1 MLIRITSNIVRAV
14 LTFAGVVLFAAVLLF
29 FAVTR
34 SQVGRDTLARQ
45 IETEFNQRFFGEL
58 HIETMTGNLAR
69 TMYLSGI
76 SITDETGHFLLEM
89 DSLIVVPRWTA
100 LWSRKF
106 SVRRIEAVNTRI
118 HIRHDGD
125 RSNIQQVF
133 RPTGSSN
140 PWAVQNAAI
149 LLDGVQI
156 HAARDGGAPL
166 PAWMDWLIMHP
177 ARDIQAEMNVAWS
190 PEIRQV
196 DLLSLRGRFFEDDL
210 MLSEARSQ
218 LVVSDDQFRLTNAFA
233 RLGASSVAASGS
245 LARTDTALVH
255 RLFQLEI
262 PSSALDLDELRRLV
276 PDLTVAGQASVSAR
290 IQGAVSDMA
299 INWMRVRHNNAAY
312 EASGTIQGLPESA
325 RFELSVDAENVP
337 FNDQL
342 VGVHVQSYATGTL
355 VDVAQWRSGWP
366 AGQHVEGNLDLQSPA
381 GRASASFDVRRTVG
395 PAVRHRVQIRTD
407 RMNLG
412 PWLGRPSDASVLT
425 GTLVL
430 TGTGTSLENAS
441 TEAVLSLNRPQWNDR
456 RADRMTVTTFW
467 ERGFVT
473 GQALIEHG
481 AGRVDVRTS
490 GRVHPE
496 RGPMRVDLDLTH
508 ADVGPL
514 LADDNLSTDLTV
526 RAAGSLLPVWDP
538 RFALSLDVVAD
549 SSTVSRDGFVGVIQ
563 PQHAILTVQPPG
575 VGDAVASLVFPG
587 AEMRLESD
595 RPVSLLVARANA
607 WYRGF
612 QHTWMEELAKPLT
625 EPDSTAAAA
634 VPGRRSPE
642 RFRTRME
649 AAFVEAGET
658 AGPGQAVFSATVR
671 DAAIINAI
679 RPHRNPL
686 ALDGATDV
694 HLTLDADRLLIDA
707 RSDIGTLSVGSIH
720 AERSRIHLDLS
731 VARSE
736 LLSRSM
742 TGGLRGSADRL
753 SLGGLGVN
761 APTFSMDAANGR
773 ASVAIR
779 SSGIGQTD
787 SLSLAA
793 VVHLLDDRNAIT
805 VQEATVTTD
814 GAAWALT
821 EPSRLDVYSD
831 AIRLSPTAF
840 DHIPGE
846 EFIRAS
852 GTLSSV
858 PTDSLHISAGQV
870 RMEELSA
877 FLGIRKRIGGM
888 LNSEL
893 VLTGG
898 LVQPQLAGYL
908 ELSRASFE
916 DHTVGNLFVESRLVA
931 GTPEVS
937 VDVRITPLD
946 SLSSPL
952 EVANDLRFHGTMR
965 LPSSNDGD
973 DGRLDLQADLE
984 RVDLFFFQYIF
995 NTALS
1000 DVAGFATGD
1009 GTIRGTF
1016 KRPVFQINA
1025 GILDGTFSIPK
1036 TGLSYRMD
1044 GDVRIDAD
1052 AIHVLR
1058 ADVRES
1064 TGGSGRIAGRLDFN
1078 EYREFTLDL
1087 GGDIR
1092 NLQIIGI
1099 GANSDMPFYGYIWA
1113 SGTFA
1118 LTGPLYDA
1126 VLRSNNAVT
1135 TPESRIFIPIEDE
1148 VSETDESFIV
1158 FEDSVGVIPDF
1169 QRLSRRTFLLARRP
1183 AAERQFLD
1191 ALDMDLNIQ
1200 APSGSMV
1207 HLVIDPLLGDVINA
1221 SSRGSI
1227 QLVRENGEF
1236 FVYGELQVA
1245 GGDYL
1250 FTAGDVFQRRF
1261 FIQDG
1266 GTMRW
1271 DGDPL
1276 DASLDIVGSFRTR
1289 ASLAGLSDL
1298 NESQGL
1304 IPLIVE
1310 LHITGTV
1317 SSPAV
1322 DLALQVDRSDQN
1334 VLGDYQALE
1343 ARLNRPDRA
1352 TEYAT
1357 SVLLTN
1363 SFILTTE
1370 NISTE
1375 SGGQLAFNSVSQL
1388 VSAQLNRFLNAA
1400 LPNVEFNF
1408 GLQGENAQDLDVTYG
1423 VALRLVDERLIIR
1436 GEGVYQG
1443 ANATDNVRANDGLQG
1458 EFVVEIRLTPRVAIE
1473 VFYRREG
1480 DILQRTELTN
1490 TGGVGVSY
1498 QTDFTSWRRLLTG
1511 Q

>member
-1 MLIRITSNIVRAV
+1 MLIRITSNIVRAA
-14 LTFAGVVLFAAVLLF
+14 LTVVGVVLFTAILLF

-58 HIETMTGNLAR
+58 QIETMTGNLAQ

-76 SITDETGHFLLEM
+76 SITDETGHPLLEM
-89 DSLIVVPRWTA
+89 DSLVVVPRWTA

-106 SVRRIEAVNTRI
+106 SVRRVEAVNTRI
-118 HIRHDGD
+118 HIRHDGE

-133 RPTGSSN
+133 RPSGSSN
-140 PWAVQNAAI
+140 PWAVQNATV
-149 LLDGVQI
+149 LLDGV
-156 HAARDGGAPL
+156 HVEAERDGSAPL
-166 PAWMDWLIMHP
+166 PAWVDWLIMHP
-177 ARDIQAEMNVAWS
+177 AREIQAELNVAWS

-196 DLLSLRGRFFEDDL
+196 DLLSLRGRFPEDDL

-218 LVVSDDQFRLTNAFA
+218 LVVTDEQFRLTNAFA

-245 LARTDTALVH
+245 LERADTALVH
-255 RLFQLEI
+255 RQFQLEI
-262 PSSALDLDELRRLV
+262 PSSVLNLDELRRLV
-276 PDLTVAGQASVSAR
+276 PDLKVDGQASVSAR
-290 IQGAVSDMA
+290 LQGAISDVA

-312 EASGTIQGLPESA
+312 EVAGTIQGLPASA
-325 RFELSVDAENVP
+325 RFELSLDAENVP
-337 FNDQL
+337 VSDHL
-342 VGVHVQSYATGTL
+342 TGVNVQSYATGTL
-355 VDVAQWRSGWP
+355 VDVAEWRSGWP
-366 AGQHVEGNLDLQSPA
+366 AGQHIEGNLDIQSAA
-381 GRASASFDVRRTVG
+381 GRASASFDVNRTAG
-395 PAVRHRVQIRTD
+395 PDVRHRVQVRTD
-407 RMNLG
+407 RLNLG

-441 TEAVLSLNRPQWNDR
+441 TEAVLSLNRPRWNDR

-473 GQALIEHG
+473 GQALIEQG
-481 AGRVDVRTS
+481 AGRMDVRTS
-490 GRVHPE
+490 GRIHPE
-496 RGPMRVDLDLTH
+496 RGPMRVDLDLAN

-514 LADDNLSTDLTV
+514 LADDNLRTDLTV
-526 RAAGSLLPVWDP
+526 RAAGSLLPIWDP

-549 SSTVSRDGFVGVIQ
+549 SSTVSREGFVGVIQ

-575 VGDAVASLVFPG
+575 VGDAVASFVFPG

-595 RPVSLLVARANA
+595 RPLSLLASRANA

-612 QHTWMEELAKPLT
+612 QHAWAEESTKPLPG
-625 EPDSTAAAA
+625 PDSTT
-634 VPGRRSPE
+634 VMPTGHPSVDP
-642 RFRTRME
+642 FRTRME
-649 AAFVEAGET
+649 TAFAQAGDSM
-658 AGPGQAVFSATVR
+658 GPGEAVFSATVR
-671 DAAIINAI
+671 DAAIINAL

-686 ALDGATDV
+686 ALDGAADIHV
-694 HLTLDADRLLIDA
+694 TLNPDRLLVDA
-707 RSDIGTLSVGSIH
+707 RSDIRTLSVGSIH
-720 AERSRIHLDLS
+720 ADRSSFQVDLS
-731 VARSE
+731 VVRSA

-742 TGGLRGSADRL
+742 SGRVRGSADRISVGRL
-753 SLGGLGVN
+753 DAS
-761 APTFSMDAANGR
+761 APTFSMDAANGG
-773 ASVAIR
+773 ASMIIR

-793 VVHLLDDRNAIT
+793 TVQLLDDRNAIT

-821 EPSRLDVYSD
+821 EPSRLDIYSD
-831 AIRLSPTAF
+831 AVRLSPTVF
-840 DHIPGE
+840 DHVPGD

-858 PTDSLHISAGQV
+858 PTDSLHISAGKVQ
-870 RMEELSA
+870 MEELSA

-888 LNSEL
+888 LNTEL

-898 LVQPQLAGYL
+898 LAQPQFAGFL
-908 ELSRASFE
+908 ELTRASFE
-916 DHTVGNLFVESRLVA
+916 DHTVGNLYVESRLVA
-931 GTPEVS
+931 GTPEVG
-937 VDVRITPLD
+937 VDIRISPLD

-952 EVANDLRFHGTMR
+952 DVANDLRFHGTMR
-965 LPSSNDGD
+965 LPSSSARD

-984 RVDLFFFQYIF
+984 RVDLFFFEYIF

-1064 TGGSGRIAGRLDFN
+1064 TGGSGRITGRLDFN

-1092 NLQIIGI
+1092 NLQIIGV

-1113 SGTFA
+1113 SGTFT
-1118 LTGPLYDA
+1118 LSGPLYGA
-1126 VLRSNNAVT
+1126 VLRSTNAVT

-1158 FEDSVGVIPDF
+1158 FEDSIGVIPDF
-1169 QRLSRRTFLLARRP
+1169 KRLSRRTFLLARRP

-1200 APSGSMV
+1200 APAGSMV

-1227 QLVRENGEF
+1227 QLVRDNGEF
-1236 FVYGELQVA
+1236 FVFGELQVA

-1298 NESQGL
+1298 NESPGL

-1310 LHITGTV
+1310 LHVTGTV